1 VHPAVAG
8 HECAQSPRLPV
19 GSDGGNSHVGGDGS
33 DIHLYPETRMSRI
46 VSLIAAALALAAC
59 SNPTGPNS
67 ADQAAKAK
75 AALAAAS
82 GHANGR
88 LASN

>member
-1 VHPAVAG
+1 
-8 HECAQSPRLPV
+8 
-19 GSDGGNSHVGGDGS
+19 
-33 DIHLYPETRMSRI
+33 MSRI